1 MTTNDFLYDSTED
14 EWTPS
19 VQRKAAAWLTHL
31 FTATGAVWG
40 LMSIIAITNG
50 AWKTAFIW
58 MALAVFVDS
67 FDGLL
72 ARRVRVKDVL
82 PRFDGALLDNMIDF
96 LNYVVVPAFFLYES
110 EILPLGG
117 KMLGAAMI
125 LIASSYQFCQEDA
138 KTDDHFFKG
147 FPSYWNIMVFYL
159 FMLEM
164 SPAANLAIT
173 AILSILVF
181 VPIKFVYP
189 TRTEMHQKL
198 TMALGMVWG
207 VLGLTV
213 LITYPEHNL
222 GYLWA
227 SLFYV
232 VYYSWLSFYATSQS
246 RSKR

>member
-1 MTTNDFLYDSTED
+1 MTTDDFLYDSEGN

-19 VQRKAAAWLTHL
+19 LKSKAAAWFTHF

-40 LMSIIAITNG
+40 LMSIIAITNNS
-50 AWKTAFIW
+50 WKTAFVW

-72 ARRVRVKDVL
+72 ARRARVKDVL
-82 PRFDGALLDNMIDF
+82 PNFDGALLDNMIDF
-96 LNYVVVPAFFLYES
+96 LNYVVVPAFFLYEAD
-110 EILPLGG
+110 ILPMGG

-125 LIASSYQFCQEDA
+125 LIASSYQFCQADA

-159 FMLEM
+159 FMLELNPWN
-164 SPAANLAIT
+164 SLAIT

-189 TRTEMHQKL
+189 TRTELHQRL
-198 TMALGMVWG
+198 TMTLGMVWG
-207 VLGLTV
+207 VLGLIV
-213 LITYPEHNL
+213 LITYPNHNPL
-222 GYLWA
+222 YLWV
-227 SLFYV
+227 SLLYA
-232 VYYSWLSFYATSQS
+232 VYYVGLSLMITFQT
-246 RSKR
+246 RKK